1 MGTLFAAALSQ
12 VADVTLLG
20 HWPAQMEMLRQK
32 GVTVEGRNGRLRT
45 ITFPT
50 TTNPLDGPPVDITLL
65 LVKSWQTERAAQEAA
80 RWLSP
85 TGIAI
90 TLQNGLGNDT
100 VLAQQLGQ
108 ERVAVGVTAQGATL
122 LAPGRL
128 RHAGAGPTHLS
139 LTTATQTAVFQL
151 ANWLNQ
157 VNFTAH
163 IVDDVDRLV
172 WKKLIVNTAINP
184 LTALLRQ
191 PNGFLLTDRH
201 ARRLMLATAQE
212 TAVVARALG
221 VGVGDD
227 AQIAADVQHVA
238 RATAT
243 NRSSMLQDV
252 SRGAPTEIEAICG
265 AVDRNGRLHN
275 LPTPLNGRWRLL
287 LQQTPVPH
295 LTSAQLA
302 NYTVKK
308 VEEQS

>member
-20 HWPAQMEMLRQK
+20 HWPAQMEMLRQN
-32 GVTVEGRNGRLRT
+32 GVTVEEPNGRLRT

-50 TTNPLDGPPVDITLL
+50 TTNPLDGPPVDIALL

-90 TLQNGLGNDT
+90 TLQNGLGNDA

-139 LTTATQTAVFQL
+139 LTTETQTAVFQL

-212 TAVVARALG
+212 TAVVARVLG
-221 VGVGDD
+221 VAVGDD

>member
-20 HWPAQMEMLRQK
+20 HWPAQMEMLRQN
-32 GVTVEGRNGRLRT
+32 GVTVEEPNGRLRT

-50 TTNPLDGPPVDITLL
+50 TTNPLDGPPVDIALL

-90 TLQNGLGNDT
+90 TLQNGLGNDA

-212 TAVVARALG
+212 TAVVARVLG
-221 VGVGDD
+221 VAVGDD
-227 AQIAADVQHVA
+227 AQIAADVQQVA
-238 RATAT
+238 RDTAT